1 MEAEEP
7 AQLLAAATR
16 AAKRTREAR
25 RGFWFPLVLFGII
38 VIGAAPWYR
47 ATTVTACARVRVV
60 QFGPLVEI
68 CHAEGSA
75 FGFSG
80 GDSGDATLYWLI
92 AVVLGYAVTVAFYQ
106 WRRFRTGVAGRV
118 LPYALA
124 GVVLFALAVLATP
137 TATQRWSLDPLA
149 HLPGDLVLRGLTPLL
164 VIALALFVL
173 ARLERSLPLTAF
185 AALFL
190 VVALVSNLY
199 DVENQT
205 ASLGWTTPQ
214 DSTMVPN
221 LWLSG
226 FTLLL
231 GGIGFGL
238 AVVARS
244 RGRR

>member
-7 AQLLAAATR
+7 AQLLAAAAR

-25 RGFWFPLVLFGII
+25 RGFWFPLVLFGVI
-38 VIGAAPWYR
+38 VIGAAPWYVTS
-47 ATTVTACARVRVV
+47 ATAGCSAVTGVAPV
-60 QFGPLVEI
+60 VEI
-68 CHAEGSA
+68 CHAHDSFFGSVP
-75 FGFSG
+75 GVDSG
-80 GDSGDATLYWLI
+80 GATLYWLI

-106 WRRFRTGVAGRV
+106 WRRLRTGVAGRA

-124 GVVLFALAVLATP
+124 GVALLALSVLASP
-137 TATQRWSLDPLA
+137 AAAQSWHFDPFA

-164 VIALALFVL
+164 VIALGLFVL
-173 ARLERSLPLTAF
+173 AWLERSIPLTAF
-185 AALFL
+185 AVLFL

-205 ASLGWTTPQ
+205 SSLGWTVPG
-214 DSTMVPN
+214 DWTMVPN

-231 GGIGFGL
+231 GGLGFGL
-238 AVVARS
+238 AVAARS